1 MSAENT
7 FEAIKKS
14 PVDSPKE
21 KKVAKSTFFA
31 RAAVIDDDDDE
42 EASDSI
48 NTPSL
53 PSKLVLPTAGNESL
67 QSIFLKQ
74 NLIEK

>member
-48 NTPSL
+48 NTP
-53 PSKLVLPTAGNESL
+53 
-67 QSIFLKQ
+67 
-74 NLIEK
+74 